1 MTRGECES
9 LMPGMKCLIGDDF
22 VEDPH
27 ESLNEYLGTVQT
39 VERIESGG
47 TGWIYFKGLPQ
58 PFAFSEVASV
68 YEAPVIDD
76 ETVPYSIG
84 DIDLILGEV

>member
-1 MTRGECES
+1 MTRSECEG
-9 LMPGMKCLIGDDF
+9 LEPGMRCLISDDF

-39 VERIESGG
+39 IERIESSGA
-47 TGWIYFKGLPQ
+47 GWIYFEGLPQ
-58 PFAFSEVASV
+58 PFAFSEVVSI
-68 YEAPVIDD
+68 YETPAIDD

-84 DIDLILGEV
+84 DIDLILGKV